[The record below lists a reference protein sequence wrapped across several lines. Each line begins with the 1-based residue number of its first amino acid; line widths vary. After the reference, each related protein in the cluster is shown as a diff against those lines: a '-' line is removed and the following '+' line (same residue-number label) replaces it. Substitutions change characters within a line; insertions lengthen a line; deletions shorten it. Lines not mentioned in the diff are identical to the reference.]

1 MEWGSVTH
9 VARGGRQRTD
19 AAHRTY
25 NRRHFTGGLLL
36 LVSMTQKGREDLDN
50 RSETPR
56 QTQILRKANGTKYN
70 VDIYTQSFKIGRMR
84 GTMYA
89 VAALAAES
97 SCDRPTVYC
106 LYVSLAKSPVEPF
119 PPRSASPGGPSLAY

>member
-9 VARGGRQRTD
+9 VARGGRRHRID

-25 NRRHFTGGLLL
+25 NRRHFTGELLL
-36 LVSMTQKGREDLDN
+36 LVSMTQEGREDLDN

-56 QTQILRKANGTKYN
+56 QTQILRKVNGTKYN

-97 SCDRPTVYC
+97 S
-106 LYVSLAKSPVEPF
+106 
-119 PPRSASPGGPSLAY
+119 